1 MEDLAKKHQ
10 CSPAQL
16 ALAWVLHQG
25 DDVVPI
31 PGTTKTKNLEANID
45 SLKVKLTDED
55 LKEITSQIRAD
66 DVAGGRQYNSYAH
79 TAWKYADTPK
89 K

>member
-1 MEDLAKKHQ
+1 
-10 CSPAQL
+10 
-16 ALAWVLHQG
+16 
-25 DDVVPI
+25 
-31 PGTTKTKNLEANID
+31 
-45 SLKVKLTDED
+45 LKVKLTDED

-89 K
+89 

>member
-1 MEDLAKKHQ
+1 LYGQIILHLVAETVKHVF
-10 CSPAQL
+10 CNFL
-16 ALAWVLHQG
+16 
-25 DDVVPI
+25 
-31 PGTTKTKNLEANID
+31 GTTKTKNLEANID

>member
-1 MEDLAKKHQ
+1 MLK
-10 CSPAQL
+10 
-16 ALAWVLHQG
+16 
-25 DDVVPI
+25 DVI
-31 PGTTKTKNLEANID
+31 FAFLGTTKVKNLDANID

-79 TAWKYADTPK
+79 TSWKYADTPK